1 MTLLKMSLS
10 GAVLVCVVAIVRS
23 LAIHR
28 LPKRALLALWWM
40 ALARLLLPVSLPSP
54 VSVYT
59 LLESRDYVVSEAYT
73 APVPAPALPAAPEA
87 LPAVSQGNAVSSPGA
102 LAPSPGAVARLQL
115 VWAVGSVGCALFFA
129 LASVRCRREFRTSLP
144 VADRAVQE
152 WLAGHPLRRPVEVR
166 TSDRI
171 SAPLTYGILRP
182 VILLPEGFDCGDAAQ
197 LGYVLTHE
205 WVHIRRFDGLAK
217 LLIAAAACLHWW
229 NPFVWVLSALFNRD
243 LELACDEEVVRR
255 HGVASRAAYARAL
268 ITLEERKSGLAP
280 FCSSFNHNAMEERIV
295 AIMKIRNLST
305 RAAALSAATV
315 FAVGALF
322 ATSAAVGVPSQT
334 AHALTS
340 TGSGESF
347 PAYAPVERV
356 DWKEERE
363 LLESFE
369 KFGISY
375 DSDGKIYFHGERV
388 RWFWDGYEI
397 WEDGSLLGWSM
408 RYEYLDRDGTVD
420 VHTLHECIDNGDG
433 SLDYYGPLKD
443 IVAYSQQEFD
453 SRTYESI
460 RKTAEATAI
469 DDDAVLVED
478 PARPGSGY
486 AVQTVYDETVHASAE
501 DAVGEVAE
509 ETSYEVQANYSE
521 KVGVVTDDTVEDAAE
536 DTGAAAVADGNG
548 GAAGGRTLEEIFAA
562 YEDYG
567 VTYREQDGIREVF
580 YHGEPVAHF
589 VDSTPGGSVF
599 SFSPTGGA
607 PGTISVRTV
616 YGSDGKLAGV
626 EPFVQPEH

>member
-10 GAVLVCVVAIVRS
+10 GAVLVCVVAIVRA

-59 LLESRDYVVSEAYT
+59 LLEVRDYVVSETYVA
-73 APVPAPALPAAPEA
+73 PAPALPAAPEA

-229 NPFVWVLSALFNRD
+229 NPFAWALSALFNRD

-486 AVQTVYDETVHASAE
+486 AVQTVYDETIHASAE

-509 ETSYEVQANYSE
+509 GTSYEVQANYSE
-521 KVGVVTDDTVEDAAE
+521 KVGVVTDDTVEDVAE

-548 GAAGGRTLEEIFAA
+548 GAAGGRTFEEIFAA

-626 EPFVQPEH
+626 EPFVQPER

>member
-10 GAVLVCVVAIVRS
+10 GAVLVCVVAIVRA

-59 LLESRDYVVSEAYT
+59 LLEVRDYVVSETYVA
-73 APVPAPALPAAPEA
+73 PAPALPAAPEA

-152 WLAGHPLRRPVEVR
+152 WLAAHPLRRPVEVR
-166 TSDRI
+166 TSDRV

-521 KVGVVTDDTVEDAAE
+521 KVGVVTDDTVEDVAE

-626 EPFVQPEH
+626 EPFVQPER

>member
-10 GAVLVCVVAIVRS
+10 GAVLVCVVAIVRA

-87 LPAVSQGNAVSSPGA
+87 LPAVSQGNAVS
-102 LAPSPGAVARLQL
+102 SPGAVARLQL

-295 AIMKIRNLST
+295 AIMKMRNLST

-626 EPFVQPEH
+626 EPFVQPER